1 MKKQIDNLGSIEIAD
16 NDYESCTVA
25 VRLVGGNVWMT
36 QSQIARLFGVYE
48 ATVRNNLRAAFRS
61 GILRE
66 GDVTHPSWNGQSGFG
81 TLYGLEVIIYMSFR
95 VGTPR
100 ANAFRKWVVHAL
112 SKWNHKNNFNDPVV
126 VVVYLGMRNH
136 NIRYDVKN

>member
-1 MKKQIDNLGSIEIAD
+1 MKKQIEDLGSIEIAD
-16 NDYESCTVA
+16 NDYGPCTVS
-25 VRLVGGNVWMT
+25 VRLVDGNVWMT

-81 TLYGLEVIIYMSFR
+81 TLYGLEVIICLSFR
-95 VGTPR
+95 AGTPR
-100 ANAFRKWVVHAL
+100 ANAFRKWIVHAL
-112 SKWNHKNNFNDPVV
+112 GAYHRTDKPKTRSLIL
-126 VVVYLGMRNH
+126 VYAAGIEH
-136 NIRYDVKN
+136 HGKTAC